1 MAVLYTPH
9 FIQFLD
15 NNNAPLSG
23 GKLYTYAAG
32 TNTPKAAYTT
42 AAGNIETAN
51 PIELDS
57 YGRASFFINGS
68 YKFLLTDADDVPVGP
83 NGGVTDNV
91 TSFTALDSQNDP
103 FFESLSGNGSQTA
116 FTVSQDLGN
125 DERSIYVWVNSGL
138 QEHVTNGTFATDTG
152 WTKGA
157 GWTIAA
163 GVATATG
170 AISTAIS
177 QSAAVT
183 LVAGQAYNVTYTITR
198 SAGGLIP
205 SIGGVN
211 GTEVTASGTYRDTII
226 AGSTQ
231 TIAFTGNAFTGTLDT
246 VTITPAVSAGYQI
259 LPPTSYT
266 IDGTDLTFTTAP
278 ATGTGNILVSAPL
291 LSVGAAASSA
301 AAAQAAEAAALVAQA
316 AAELAETNAETAE
329 TNAEA
334 AQAAAEAARD
344 TALVYAA
351 ALTGTSTTSLSIG
364 TGSKVFT
371 TQAGKQWALGQ
382 RLRAASDDGI
392 KIMDG
397 EVTAYS
403 GTSLTIDVDYTE
415 DSGTHADWNISIV
428 GERGATGA
436 PGSVSDGDKGDI
448 TVSASGATWTI
459 DNAVVTEAKLSFSD
473 NTTANVSTS
482 AHGLMPKASNSATLY
497 YDSLGTQTNPALNA
511 VLTGYTSGAG
521 TVAAT
526 DTILQA
532 IQKLNGNA
540 AAGGLTTIA
549 SGSLATGSPTAVD
562 ISSIPQTY
570 RALILSI
577 VEASNTV
584 ATRALRVEVDCGNG
598 YGSAD
603 NTATYSQIAN
613 TTVTCANVNQNLW
626 GQVTQTAAQVS
637 SAVVEFLGYQSGPV
651 KTYRGFASLADTAG
665 QSFSSATTFVNFQGV
680 ITNVATTGDGETRGI
695 TGIRISWNNVG
706 SGVFDGGTYALYG
719 VN

>member
-1 MAVLYTPH
+1 MAVLLIPPYWQP
-9 FIQFLD
+9 LD
-15 NNNAPLSG
+15 ADGNPLANG
-23 GKLYTYAAG
+23 LVYTYAA
-32 TNTPKAAYTT
+32 NTLAPKATYTDST
-42 AAGNIETAN
+42 GNTENEN
-51 PIELDS
+51 PVELDS
-57 YGRASFFINGS
+57 AGRAVIWGEGS
-68 YKFLLTDADDVPVGP
+68 YKFIIKDALGNTIRTV
-83 NGGVTDNV
+83 DNV
-91 TSFTALDSQNDP
+91 TTYSTLADAVDP
-103 FFESLSGNGSQTA
+103 YFESFSGTGSQTA
-116 FTVSQDLGN
+116 YTLSEDVGTESKNLMIFVDA
-125 DERSIYVWVNSGL
+125 GL
-138 QEHVTNGTFATDTG
+138 QACVTNGTFATDTA

-157 GWTIAA
+157 GWTIGA
-163 GVATATG
+163 GVATAAG

-177 QSAAVT
+177 QTSAVT
-183 LVAGQAYNVTYTITR
+183 LVEGQAYRVTYTITR

-205 SIGGVN
+205 SVGGTSGV
-211 GTEVTASGTYRDTII
+211 ERTASGTYSEVII
-226 AGSTQ
+226 AGSSQ
-231 TIAFTGNAFTGTLDT
+231 TLAFTGNGFTGTLDT
-246 VTITPAVSAGYQI
+246 VSINV
-259 LPPTSYT
+259 
-266 IDGTDLTFTTAP
+266 
-278 ATGTGNILVSAPL
+278 
-291 LSVGAAASSA
+291 ASSA
-301 AAAQAAEAAALVAQA
+301 GRNVQDPATYTVNGTALTFNTAPPLGTNNIFVFAPSLLLGAASNAVAAAEAAEAAALVAQA

-382 RLRAASDDGI
+382 RLRAASDDGV

-448 TVSASGATWTI
+448 TVTASGATWTI
-459 DNAVVTEAKLSFSD
+459 DNAVVTEAKLSLAD
-473 NTTANVSTS
+473 NTTNNVTTGR
-482 AHGLMPKASNSATLY
+482 HGLMPKASNSATLY

-540 AAGGLTTIA
+540 AAGGIATIT
-549 SGSLATGSPTAVD
+549 SGTPTGVSVVD
-562 ISSIPQTY
+562 ITSIPTTY
-570 RALILSI
+570 SYLILYWTGI
-577 VEASNTV
+577 SNATT
-584 ATRALRVEVDCGNG
+584 TRAFNVLLDCGAG
-598 YGSAD
+598 FGTQLH
-603 NTATYSQIAN
+603 TATQIIG
-613 TTVTCANVNQNLW
+613 TTVTALTADSNQSW
-626 GQVTQTAAQVS
+626 TQVTQTSAQVS
-637 SAVVEFLGYQSGPV
+637 YGYMIIQGYQSGPV
-651 KTYRGFASLADTAG
+651 TSYKGRSMDACT
-665 QSFSSATTFVNFQGV
+665 
-680 ITNVATTGDGETRGI
+680 
-695 TGIRISWNNVG
+695 
-706 SGVFDGGTYALYG
+706 SGAMDSGTQTVFDGIVASTGSVPATGALAGIRLRWNSTGNFDAGSYALYG